1 MMPEKSWSV
10 ELSKSAIKALA
21 HLEKTAAIRILD
33 RLEEL
38 GRTENPL
45 RHKDVR
51 SLDGKLKGFYR
62 FRVGEY
68 RVIIELDTENR
79 RIGVLAIVPRGQGY

>member
-1 MMPEKSWSV
+1 MPEKSWSV
-10 ELSKSAIKALA
+10 ELSRSALKALDQ
-21 HLEKTAAIRILD
+21 LERKTSLRILD

-38 GRTENPL
+38 GQCDNPL

-51 SLDGKLKGFYR
+51 ALEGKLKPYYR

-68 RVIIELDTENR
+68 RVIFELDPEYK
-79 RIGVLAIVPRGQGY
+79 RIGILAIAPRSKIY